1 MQEVKLTGVIIRE
14 DCIREAKSFSA
25 TGQCTQGEF
34 KGYMHFSELQM
45 DYCFTCATDISDI
58 TFNTLLQL
66 LSAFATLANTHF
78 SINGYLL
85 P

>member
-14 DCIREAKSFSA
+14 DCSKSNAKSFSA

-45 DYCFTCATDISDI
+45 DYCFTCAT
-58 TFNTLLQL
+58 
-66 LSAFATLANTHF
+66 LSVRRATLCKDCVT
-78 SINGYLL
+78 L
-85 P
+85 